1 MDFED
6 FTNVTELE
14 RFTSKLTIL
23 IEKLLLESEENLTI
37 EGCSVSEQLKFREVS
52 FKLSFSFTPQ
62 HGVNCFSGIPHFCY
76 SSEGVSLQRIFDLSS
91 FWLLECV
98 ESGRIVS
105 EATGRLLLGSL
116 VQACSSHCNSLVFN
130 LFVRTGEVEKSEKY
144 FGFQL
149 GPEMRRYFETFPDS
163 PSSYFERWSSAQ
175 ITLEW
180 LPNNLRINYP
190 GFSGYFDSW
199 HPVERVKVECVWPQR
214 PIEKIVNFS
223 RTELQSAP
231 IWRASYETA
240 DEAERVP
247 LRNSMLRSLQA
258 AHLREVLFT
267 PMGEMKLVAIPTT
280 PNPSGK
286 VVTDLNCLYDCLTS
300 LYISETERLEK
311 DSAFRF
317 SFIPKRIVEA
327 MRWERLNESI
337 SLLWKRFIR
346 SLEAQWNELVVN
358 VNAKNDVNMNMNMNM
373 NMNVNVNIEN
383 DNSACGSDQLE
394 RSLLLIDW
402 CIKRELEWKAS
413 FKESGQLR
421 KLYRNIPERH
431 LYPSVDEDSKRH
443 QESLDDRIEA
453 VRGRLE
459 GSLKAIS
466 DLNGSGNEHETED
479 EEEEFIGKENVIAT
493 INGHCVLEPII
504 LNCEPPP
511 SGFLTRSLLNNP
523 LAGEI
528 VALNQLK
535 EDMRVFKAW
544 NPSLKGISCKVS
556 KLNGVVYF
564 KNEEEEEDEDKEED
578 NDNIDNDNDNN
589 DNDNDNN
596 DNDNDN
602 NDNDNDNNDNDN
614 DNNDN
619 DNDNNDNDND
629 DNDNDDSFI
638 RMDIGYLGF
647 LMWHSPNDIEKEKN
661 GNDDYYNDNDGNN
674 LLVISQRMRDSNG
687 QWYELWHEDEEKES
701 TKDEANDNNNNS
713 SWNFAQ
719 RVSFNHRS
727 LLGQVLSDLAVQ
739 MDLRQLLENATP
751 SLTRKAVELF
761 ASSEA
766 IQLLKIEEESCDYGN
781 YPLDAINASL
791 DAFERGKTDS
801 IAIEALTGG
810 IFNRVNNN
818 NNNNN
823 YSDSVLVNSDAERLF
838 LLNSEHEFKTTRKE
852 LVVVEESGDERIYW
866 EGVSGFEG
874 ESVKL
879 SY

>member
-14 RFTSKLTIL
+14 RFTSKLTLL

-37 EGCSVSEQLKFREVS
+37 EDSVSEQLKFREVS

-62 HGVNCFSGIPHFCY
+62 QGVNCFSGIPHFCY

-98 ESGRIVS
+98 EGGRIVS

-267 PMGEMKLVAIPTT
+267 PMGEVKLVAIPTT
-280 PNPSGK
+280 TTQSGK

-346 SLEAQWNELVVN
+346 SLEAQWNELAVN
-358 VNAKNDVNMNMNMNM
+358 VNAKNDMNM
-373 NMNVNVNIEN
+373 NMNVNNEN

-394 RSLLLIDW
+394 KSLLLIDW

-431 LYPSVDEDSKRH
+431 LYASVDEDSKRH

-466 DLNGSGNEHETED
+466 DLNGSGNENETD

-556 KLNGVVYF
+556 KLNGFVYF
-564 KNEEEEEDEDKEED
+564 KNENEEKEEEED
-578 NDNIDNDNDNN
+578 NDNEYNDNEYNDNN
-589 DNDNDNN
+589 DNEYN
-596 DNDNDN
+596 DNDIDS
-602 NDNDNDNNDNDN
+602 
-614 DNNDN
+614 
-619 DNDNNDNDND
+619 
-629 DNDNDDSFI
+629 DNDDSFI

-661 GNDDYYNDNDGNN
+661 GNGNDDNDNYGNN

-687 QWYELWHEDEEKES
+687 QWFELWHEDEEKES
-701 TKDEANDNNNNS
+701 TRNEANDNNNNS

-766 IQLLKIEEESCDYGN
+766 IQLLKIEEESCDDGN

-810 IFNRVNNN
+810 IFNRVDNNN
-818 NNNNN
+818 NNK
-823 YSDSVLVNSDAERLF
+823 SDSVLVNSDAERLF